1 MAGVAVKFPSF
12 RWKTALAAALVL
24 AVPALAAGCSA
35 ANAGLAAAPEK
46 TAITVDVYP
55 TIDFAGLYIAQM
67 DGLFAKQG
75 LNVKIIFTPA
85 SQLAVTS
92 VVNGTSDI
100 AGSDYVTYIDNEL
113 NDSAHLRIAAEAS
126 SLQEH
131 GLELLVGPHSQTR
144 TLTGLKGHTIAVT
157 SADDIDTLLLRALLA
172 ENDISPSSVNIE
184 FGFQLLN
191 ISKQLDEGSASAAAI
206 PEPFATE
213 GEEQY
218 GLQELAD
225 VDQGVT
231 ANFPLEGY
239 AVTQGW
245 ARKYPRTLAAF
256 DRALSQGQDI
266 ADTNHSA
273 FQAAAEKYLGIQ
285 PVTAAVLNPPDFP
298 LSVIPTQLQ
307 RVADT
312 MVQFGM
318 LPQKDASF
326 KITTMTSL
334 SAIRR

>member
-1 MAGVAVKFPSF
+1 VIFRSAKVTVKFPSF
-12 RWKTALAAALVL
+12 RWKMAFATALAL

-35 ANAGLAAAPEK
+35 ANAGLAATPEK
-46 TAITVDVYP
+46 TAITVDIYP

-67 DGLFAKQG
+67 DGLFGKQG
-75 LNVKIIFTPA
+75 LNVNIIFTPA

-113 NDSAHLRIAAEAS
+113 NDNARLRIAAEAS

-131 GLELLVGPHSQTR
+131 GLELLVGPHSPTR
-144 TLTGLKGHTIAVT
+144 TLAGLKGHTIAVT

-172 ENDISPSSVNIE
+172 ENDISPSAVNIE

-191 ISKQLDEGSASAAAI
+191 ISKQLDAGSASAAAV

-231 ANFPLEGY
+231 TNFPLEGY
-239 AVTQGW
+239 AVTQAW
-245 ARKYPRTLAAF
+245 AHKYPRTLAAF
-256 DRALSQGQDI
+256 DRALSQGQAI
-266 ADTNHSA
+266 ADTDHTA
-273 FQAAAEKYLGIQ
+273 FQAAAEKYLGIK
-285 PVTAAVLNPPDFP
+285 PVTAAVLNPPSFP
-298 LSVIPTQLQ
+298 LSVIPAQLQ

-318 LPQKDASF
+318 LPPRDASF
-326 KITTMTSL
+326 KITTMTS
-334 SAIRR
+334 